1 MMQQFMDT
9 SIEGYRTI
17 WLSQAQFE
25 ATKQRSRRHQR
36 GRGSCVLFILDVS
49 ESMRGRAFREM
60 KTAVM
65 DILDEFTQHRPRL
78 DENVSV
84 IVFGQETKFLHYYS
98 NQYAAIKQS
107 IEELECSG
115 PSPLTAAF
123 MLALGGL
130 FNGAAHSVQV
140 GDFQLHPRVVVFTDG
155 KPTDFR
161 NLNTSDIETDQT
173 PDTRLMA
180 ILCSHTSQIGENHP
194 IFCFPVGENPNYA
207 LLQTISSL
215 SNGGKVLETRKAK
228 CFGRYVMH
236 HVAAG
241 RISKATN
248 EKIIERENLR
258 FVADLLIPDE
268 TYDED
273 DLDIIYELIHNRER
287 ILETQN
293 RMDEDSDDLNYKE
306 KYSTVPCLGTRV
318 CRGPHW
324 KSQNQDSEGNGTIVG
339 HGDKAGFVRVEWDN
353 GNRSVYNYGINDV
366 YDIVICDEPRIP
378 IDGFVA
384 VGCYVKRGPDW
395 KWEEQDGGKGS
406 IGTTYRV
413 MDNAS
418 VYVRWPCGR
427 MGNYRF
433 GYDGKY
439 DIEVCDPFS
448 PDVKKAVTE
457 QWRTSQ
463 ISASLHSLP
472 STDFK
477 GDFAAKG
484 SHYNRPNESHQN
496 KEHKGPSAW
505 MNEKSDLCSN
515 DVMLRNETS
524 VDSTET
530 KHFYRSESNIRAGQT
545 LSTDRTNMTDSSS
558 ELQSPMGV
566 DDLQTD
572 FVSNFSPKNDLQTRE
587 VGHSDT
593 RRPVSPNDFQ
603 NTLYAIQNSS
613 PGDKQA
619 SVSDVTMTANQ
630 RKKSMTNKE
639 MGSNI
644 PPLLKNVIGSKNI
657 STNSSRC
664 WQWRDSNGHWVDYPD
679 HVNDFINHRLQQRPQ
694 STVVINYNAQSFR
707 LVASRMIQI
716 NTDTKETHRV
726 RWKNM

>member
-1 MMQQFMDT
+1 
-9 SIEGYRTI
+9 
-17 WLSQAQFE
+17 
-25 ATKQRSRRHQR
+25 
-36 GRGSCVLFILDVS
+36 
-49 ESMRGRAFREM
+49 MRGTAFREM

-65 DILDEFTQHRPRL
+65 DILDEFTQHRSRL

-84 IVFGQETKFLHYYS
+84 IVCGQETKFLHYYS
-98 NQYAAIKQS
+98 NKYAAIKQS

-130 FNGAAHSVQV
+130 FEGAAHSSKV
-140 GDFQLHPRVVVFTDG
+140 GNFLLHPRVVVFTDG
-155 KPTDFR
+155 KLTDFC
-161 NLNTSDIETDQT
+161 NLDASDSETDLT
-173 PDTRLMA
+173 PDAHLMA
-180 ILCSHTSQIGENHP
+180 TLCSHTYRIGENHP

-215 SNGGKVLETRKAK
+215 SNGGKVLEIRKAK
-228 CFGRYVMH
+228 CFGRYVIH
-236 HVAAG
+236 HETAD

-248 EKIIERENLR
+248 ENMIERENLR
-258 FVADLLIPDE
+258 IVADLLIPDE

-273 DLDIIYELIHNRER
+273 DLDIIYELIQNREM

-293 RMDEDSDDLNYKE
+293 KMDEDSDDLDYKE

-324 KSQNQDSEGNGTIVG
+324 KSQNQDNGTIVG
-339 HGDKAGFVRVEWDN
+339 HGDKAGSVRVEWDN
-353 GNRSVYNYGINDV
+353 GNRFVYNYGINYV
-366 YDIVICDEPRIP
+366 YDIVVCDEPRNP

-406 IGTTYRV
+406 IGTAYRV

-457 QWRTSQ
+457 QRRTSQ
-463 ISASLHSLP
+463 MSASLHNLP
-472 STDFK
+472 STDLK
-477 GDFAAKG
+477 GDFATKG

-515 DVMLRNETS
+515 DVKLRNETS
-524 VDSTET
+524 NDSTET
-530 KHFYRSESNIRAGQT
+530 KDFYRSESNIRADQT
-545 LSTDRTNMTDSSS
+545 SSTDRKNTTDSSS
-558 ELQSPMGV
+558 DLQSPMEV

-572 FVSNFSPKNDLQTRE
+572 SVSNLSPKNDLQTRKVE
-587 VGHSDT
+587 HSDT

-603 NTLYAIQNSS
+603 NTLYAIENSS

-619 SVSDVTMTANQ
+619 SVSDVTMTPNQ
-630 RKKSMTNKE
+630 RKESMTNKDI
-639 MGSNI
+639 GSNI
-644 PPLLKNVIGSKNI
+644 PSLLKNVIGSKNI
-657 STNSSRC
+657 STNYSRC
-664 WQWRDSNGHWVDYPD
+664 WQWRDSHGLWVDYPD

-694 STVVINYNAQSFR
+694 STVVINFNAQSFR